1 MRQKSDGTVR
11 SACTVD
17 PDDLA
22 KLRPDLVDVDTDNE
36 PLTWRTVIGHPTF
49 RAVAVVA
56 VLALAAAFMLLQAGS
71 AKPVS
76 VAPSFSAAPIVAL
89 PTATATP
96 AIVIV
101 DVAGK
106 VRRPGLVRLP
116 SGSRVADAI
125 AAAGGVK
132 PGTAVDDLNLA
143 RVLADGEQVNVG
155 VPATAQPGNGGAG
168 TTGPL
173 MLNTASAQDLDA
185 LPGIGPVL
193 AGRIVAWRTQHGP
206 FASVDALTDVPGI
219 GPAMLARLAD
229 LVRV

>member
-1 MRQKSDGTVR
+1 ME
-11 SACTVD
+11 

-22 KLRPDLVDVDTDNE
+22 KLRPDLVDSDGGTDS
-36 PLTWRTVIGHPTF
+36 LTWRAVIAHPTF

-56 VLALAAAFMLLQAGS
+56 VLALVAAFMLLRAGA
-71 AKPVS
+71 AKPVA

-89 PTATATP
+89 PTTTATP
-96 AIVIV
+96 SIVIV

-116 SGSRVADAI
+116 TGSRVADAI

-132 PGTAVDDLNLA
+132 PGIAVDDLNLA

-155 VPATAQPGNGGAG
+155 VPAATQVGTGASNS
-168 TTGPL
+168 GPL
-173 MLNTASAQDLDA
+173 MLNTASVQDLDA

-193 AGRIVAWRTQHGP
+193 AGRIVAWRTQHGA

>member
-1 MRQKSDGTVR
+1 MADGAVR
-11 SACTVD
+11 SACPVM

-22 KLRPDLVDVDTDNE
+22 ALRPDLVEPDAANE
-36 PLTWRTVIGHPTF
+36 PLTWRAVIGHPTF
-49 RAVAVVA
+49 RVVAVVA
-56 VLALAAAFMLLQAGS
+56 GLALVAAFMLLRAGS
-71 AKPVS
+71 AKPVT
-76 VAPSFSAAPIVAL
+76 APPAFSAAPIVAL

-96 AIVIV
+96 SIVIV

-116 SGSRVADAI
+116 TGSRVADAI

-132 PGTAVDDLNLA
+132 PGTAMDSLNLA

-155 VPATAQPGNGGAG
+155 VPAEPGAGVGGGGAA
-168 TTGPL
+168 GPL

-193 AGRIVAWRTQHGP
+193 AGRIVAWRTAHGP